1 MTKTMMPLL
10 KRASDGGDDRRRT
23 GRRGDSGKNTK
34 PV

>member
-10 KRASDGGDDRRRT
+10 KKAGDGGDDHMRT
-23 GRRGDSGKNTK
+23 GRRGGSRRNTK

>member
-10 KRASDGGDDRRRT
+10 KRAGDRGDDHRRI
-23 GRRGDSGKNTK
+23 GRRGGGERNTK

>member
-10 KRASDGGDDRRRT
+10 KRAGDRGDDRRRT
-23 GRRGDSGKNTK
+23 GRRGGSRRNMK

>member
-10 KRASDGGDDRRRT
+10 KRADDEGDDHRRT
-23 GRRGDSGKNTK
+23 GRRGGSGRNTK

>member
-10 KRASDGGDDRRRT
+10 KRAGDKGDDHRRT
-23 GRRGDSGKNTK
+23 SRRGGSGRNMK